1 MNFEEI
7 FKENGLYTS
16 DDFAEGFCFE
26 VFGLEKSLMAVQYKD
41 ANDLLPDKHRALVY
55 EGLFKKTY
63 RKVFTRQSLFKN
75 KNNENKR

>member
-1 MNFEEI
+1 MKFEEI

-16 DDFAEGFCFE
+16 DDFVEGFCFE
-26 VFGLEKSLMAVQYKD
+26 VFGHEKSLMSVQYKNAD
-41 ANDLLPDKHRALVY
+41 DLFPEKDRALVY

-75 KNNENKR
+75 K